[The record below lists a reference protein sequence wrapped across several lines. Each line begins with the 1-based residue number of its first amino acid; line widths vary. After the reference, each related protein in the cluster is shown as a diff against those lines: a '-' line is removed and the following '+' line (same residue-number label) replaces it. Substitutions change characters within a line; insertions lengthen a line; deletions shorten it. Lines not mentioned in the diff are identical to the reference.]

1 MVSERQIVP
10 FSLQSVILLTRIQV
24 HSNQQRFALSEQA
37 DIIQKTPFDVIQWK
51 FIFGDLMI
59 GSIFYTQRE
68 ERASWILLVILT
80 QVLWII
86 SIEF

>member
-24 HSNQQRFALSEQA
+24 HSNHQRYALSEQA

-59 GSIFYTQRE
+59 GSIFYTQQTRFH
-68 ERASWILLVILT
+68 SQGMILNG
-80 QVLWII
+80 
-86 SIEF
+86 F

>member
-37 DIIQKTPFDVIQWK
+37 DIIQKTPFDVIQ
-51 FIFGDLMI
+51 
-59 GSIFYTQRE
+59 
-68 ERASWILLVILT
+68 
-80 QVLWII
+80 
-86 SIEF
+86 